1 VNKNLK
7 NAGLSSHQLLS
18 LAQKRGRVNKDVFD
32 VRCFDDFEHWTRSRS
47 EIRKTGHCKFGNVD

>member
-32 VRCFDDFEHWTRSRS
+32 VRYFYDFEHWTRS